1 MKRSRVRGS
10 ISVGERT
17 CSLVGHSLAS
27 DAPSYEFVPADTM
40 FDLIELH
47 AVDTNAIAAM
57 INDVMGIFLE
67 VLDFM

>member
-1 MKRSRVRGS
+1 
-10 ISVGERT
+10 
-17 CSLVGHSLAS
+17 
-27 DAPSYEFVPADTM
+27 M